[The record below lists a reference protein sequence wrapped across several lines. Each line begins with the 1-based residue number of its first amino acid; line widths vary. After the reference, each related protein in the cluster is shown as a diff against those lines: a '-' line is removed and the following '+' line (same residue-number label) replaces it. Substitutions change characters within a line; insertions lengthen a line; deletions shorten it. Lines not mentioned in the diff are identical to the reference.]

1 LMIVPVRECLYYF
14 IVFTYCLEFTTMS
27 DNWAVDMINDLWKS
41 KDKIPQYRYDGMRM
55 VFEEMKTLYQ
65 SNQVD
70 VKAAIE
76 GDTELHTVIQARHLS
91 IQRNKRCL
99 TAYLYNR
106 LVRLKQ
112 LRWKAGSVLSAE
124 VRTNLSEQEIEWF
137 QNYNQILAKYMLN
150 VDSDGMLDL
159 TLNTQPPKHIYAR
172 VRCVKHYGIFET
184 EDGHQFNL
192 CEDSE
197 HYMLRYDCQQLIN
210 QGVLK
215 YVPNE

>member
-1 LMIVPVRECLYYF
+1 
-14 IVFTYCLEFTTMS
+14 
-27 DNWAVDMINDLWKS
+27 
-41 KDKIPQYRYDGMRM
+41 M

-112 LRWKAGSVLSAE
+112 LRWKAGSVLPAE

-184 EDGHQFNL
+184 EDGNQFNL

>member
-1 LMIVPVRECLYYF
+1 MLNSILQF
-14 IVFTYCLEFTTMS
+14 ITMS

-106 LVRLKQ
+106 LVRLKH

-124 VRTNLSEQEIEWF
+124 VRANLSDQEMEWF
-137 QNYNQILAKYMLN
+137 QNYNQILAKYMIN

-159 TLNTQPPKHIYAR
+159 TLNTEPPKHIYAR

-184 EDGHQFNL
+184 EDGRQFNL

-215 YVPNE
+215 YVPND

>member
-1 LMIVPVRECLYYF
+1 
-14 IVFTYCLEFTTMS
+14 MS

-106 LVRLKQ
+106 LVRLKH

-124 VRTNLSEQEIEWF
+124 VRANLSDQEIEWF
-137 QNYNQILAKYMLN
+137 QNYNQILAKYMIN

-159 TLNTQPPKHIYAR
+159 TLNTEPPKHIYAR

-184 EDGHQFNL
+184 EDGRQFNL

-210 QGVLK
+210 QGPPALSF
-215 YVPNE
+215 VPDFRDPPNGC

>member
-1 LMIVPVRECLYYF
+1 MVL
-14 IVFTYCLEFTTMS
+14 TYCLEFITMS

-106 LVRLKQ
+106 LVRLKH

-124 VRTNLSEQEIEWF
+124 VRANLSDQEIEWF
-137 QNYNQILAKYMLN
+137 QNYNQILAKYMIN

-159 TLNTQPPKHIYAR
+159 TLNTEPPKHIYAR

-184 EDGHQFNL
+184 EDGRQFNL

-215 YVPNE
+215 YVPND

>member
-1 LMIVPVRECLYYF
+1 
-14 IVFTYCLEFTTMS
+14 MS

-106 LVRLKQ
+106 LVRLKH

-124 VRTNLSEQEIEWF
+124 VRANLSDQEIEWF
-137 QNYNQILAKYMLN
+137 QNYNQILAKYMIN

-159 TLNTQPPKHIYAR
+159 TLNTEPPKHIYAR

-184 EDGHQFNL
+184 EDGRQFNL

-215 YVPNE
+215 YVPND

>member
-1 LMIVPVRECLYYF
+1 LNFYSMLNSILQF
-14 IVFTYCLEFTTMS
+14 ITMS

-106 LVRLKQ
+106 LVRLKH

-124 VRTNLSEQEIEWF
+124 VRANLSDQEMEWF
-137 QNYNQILAKYMLN
+137 QNYNQILAKYMIS

-159 TLNTQPPKHIYAR
+159 TLNTEPPKHIYAR

-184 EDGHQFNL
+184 EDGRQFNL

-215 YVPNE
+215 YVPND